1 MSRALRLHAAALSF
15 VLLSAPAAVAVPQSA
30 VEAPMAEVSTGE
42 GVTPDAAPVA
52 ALPPASADDPLLEGA
67 PPEPTAEDLAALE
80 ETDPRFARPVLR
92 RVARTAGE
100 PSMRA
105 KALLILARRDASRA
119 TARICARVLR
129 IDPDAIVRRTAAE
142 CLGRLP
148 RVYASAQTSAL
159 VAALNDE
166 NVDVVTMAGWA
177 LANVGEPEALGSV
190 SGAVK
195 HPDRRV
201 GRLFLDYSDRLR
213 TRHGLRWGAYYDE
226 DEDGDPQFRVVPAPG
241 RLIAQVG
248 GVEVTAAT
256 GWVALYGGMA
266 GWLHGGLFVA
276 AYGGTLWQNL
286 SPLTA
291 MGGAVAGMVAGGT
304 YAFFRADD
312 LVRAH
317 TVVQLGTMGTM
328 IGYGAGVLSGC
339 PPASGLNVAS
349 WGLAGT
355 VVGTGLGVALVE
367 TLNPTPGALAL
378 GATVAFGAGVGFG
391 GLALSSRFSVGSTAG
406 AAMLTGG
413 LMGGLTTVAVAPYR
427 IGLLPSIGATL
438 GGVVLASVAGVT
450 MGVYESIQL
459 QQELEFPFTAGSGWA
474 IAAGY
479 AGGAI
484 MGGVG
489 ALLLPESWDP
499 LLGGWVELDPPSIAM
514 LQNPRDPRNPL
525 PVATF
530 GGGW

>member
-1 MSRALRLHAAALSF
+1 
-15 VLLSAPAAVAVPQSA
+15 
-30 VEAPMAEVSTGE
+30 MAEVSTGE

-328 IGYGAGVLSGC
+328 IGYGAGVLSGF